1 MGWWRNER
9 ALECA
14 QYLVQL
20 EALADVICAFRADAV
35 GPKTARAKQ
44 GAIAAVSPSDNEA
57 STFCNCKEASTHSR
71 EVSALFI
78 LRASP
83 MHQAP
88 STPILLLNRLR
99 GPNNEQPQ
107 IVSPA
112 DNIAEHLLTWDCG
125 EASAHSSVGHAD
137 VLGAFRADA
146 VAAKTARAKQG
157 ATTHCE
163 PLLTTRRTHLA
174 AVARTSERAL
184 ERGEHSVALEG
195 LANVLG
201 TLIANLVVV

>member
-14 QYLVQL
+14 EYLEQPH
-20 EALADVICAFRADAV
+20 I
-35 GPKTARAKQ
+35 
-44 GAIAAVSPSDNEA
+44 VSPCLQESEHTLTWDGGEISA
-57 STFCNCKEASTHSR
+57 HLSVLST
-71 EVSALFI
+71 LFS
-78 LRASP
+78 LRPSP
-83 MHQAP
+83 MCFAP
-88 STPILLLNRLR
+88 SGPMLLARRLR
-99 GPNNEQPQ
+99 GPNKEQPQ

-112 DNIAEHLLTWDCG
+112 DNIAEHLLTWDCV

-163 PLLTTRRTHLA
+163 PLLTTKRTHLA

-184 ERGEHSVALEG
+184 ERDCEG
-195 LANVLG
+195 QTRSNYKLSAVSTARAKEGGIKNCQPP
-201 TLIANLVVV
+201 ADNNK